1 MADIPMVEDGQQGG
15 FQKAYRNEPD
25 VAALAADLK
34 SKGYTREQIE
44 AEADNLPI
52 NRDMLSRLMAE
63 YDDGDAPEAEPVA
76 APSPQSA
83 SSAAD
88 APTPAPKP
96 RETFLERE
104 SDYVQAQRRA
114 MSEAKFRD
122 DKERQFA
129 QSANASSSAIWSA
142 AFVTENSAGSIIGQL
157 GEMDFPKVE
166 GYNPFDQREDGTTD
180 IDGYEQFFKAFSG
193 SRSPEQT
200 ALIKSRIDEEM
211 ANRQILANGGAEG
224 FIATLAAG
232 LTDPINLA
240 SMMLP
245 AAKGGQAIDFV
256 YTGLVA
262 NTAAEAVLHSTQIT
276 RTAEE
281 SAVNIIGSALLD
293 GVLGTVAQ
301 TLTKPQRE
309 TLTQEIMG
317 GHRPAGAAAVIEP
330 TGAEISKTNPLSR
343 LAATMTKVTPL
354 GRTLQSANEKVRSTV
369 QKLAESGIRL
379 RGDAA
384 PTAVESLVKLD
395 YAKQA
400 ETTIKVRDIQNK
412 FIKSTGLSEITFN
425 SELIRAMRRGDR
437 SQYPEVEQA
446 AQLLRRDMDQLW
458 ENAAKARV
466 EGTFREVDGT
476 SVPEDFMAQRGLSVE
491 VSNMTELSDGRSVDG
506 LDIVIKNDAGAD
518 VGAVQ
523 SQLMPDGTLQIF
535 NSSLDAGLRGQGI
548 GKNAYMVLI
557 AKAKERDINKI
568 TSDSSVSID
577 AQRVWESLGATKT
590 DRGTDFT
597 ARNPQTGRQQ
607 EFTLDESPLYSLDIS
622 GMRIERTSPRVEPIR
637 STTSES
643 YMTRRYDLNVI
654 RNDPEGFK
662 RAWIAGINDQRV
674 RNNET
679 PLDPTDAYEVANDI
693 YDKII
698 NLRMGDLHY
707 NIGPSGAAQTKAR
720 VDVQDS
726 FLEDYLVKD
735 WEALFEG
742 YVKSLSPRVRM
753 QEQFGDFRLKDQ
765 LDAIQEEYSLAISQL
780 DRRIERAE
788 GKERNK
794 LVREKGK
801 LSDKMQS
808 EIRDIEIMRDRILNV
823 PQEPSLVN
831 PENRGILSA
840 LRAAR
845 SWNIVTSL
853 SNMLI
858 SSIPDMARLITY
870 QGAGRFA
877 KAFARSALSREIRR
891 SNLPTNQLA
900 KIASAM
906 ERASA
911 YRLSNLTEV
920 EDGVVYTRGD
930 KYAHKAAD
938 VVLTASGS
946 KHWNSVTKTMV
957 GYLFSDR
964 LGRAL
969 RGTNVD
975 DTAKLKQIGLDGD
988 LLTRARSQ
996 ARAHAFDDDGL
1007 YNLNLEQWT
1016 DRELVET
1023 IEAAAVREA
1032 DLLVITPSA
1041 GDKPIFFTTEV
1052 GRTIFQFKSFM
1063 LAATNRLTLP
1073 ITQEGGARPWL
1084 EILTHVGL
1092 GMGVYAL
1099 KQKIADRE
1107 ISDDPTLLVAEAV
1120 ENTGLAGYGV
1130 EFAKMGATL
1139 TGYSPLESEDNY
1151 QSHASLTGILGPTAA
1166 AAESALRIPNSN
1178 NSGEARAKAI
1188 RKLMPMQNH
1197 FILRSG
1203 YDKIEED
1210 LARLLGAG
1218 PKNPKF

>member
-1 MADIPMVEDGQQGG
+1 MAGIPMVEDGQQGG

-63 YDDGDAPEAEPVA
+63 YDDGGAPEVEPVA

-83 SSAAD
+83 PSAAD
-88 APTPAPKP
+88 VPTPAPKP

-157 GEMDFPKVE
+157 GETDFPKVE
-166 GYNPFDQREDGTTD
+166 GYNPFDQKEDGTTD

-245 AAKGGQAIDFV
+245 ASKGGQAIDYV

-262 NTAAEAVLHSTQIT
+262 NTAAETVLHSTQIT

-309 TLTQEIMG
+309 ALTEEIMG

-446 AQLLRRDMDQLW
+446 AQLLRKDMDQLW
-458 ENAAKARV
+458 ENAAKAKI
-466 EGTFREVDGT
+466 EGTFREVDG
-476 SVPEDFMAQRGLSVE
+476 V
-491 VSNMTELSDGRSVDG
+491 
-506 LDIVIKNDAGAD
+506 
-518 VGAVQ
+518 
-523 SQLMPDGTLQIF
+523 
-535 NSSLDAGLRGQGI
+535 
-548 GKNAYMVLI
+548 
-557 AKAKERDINKI
+557 
-568 TSDSSVSID
+568 
-577 AQRVWESLGATKT
+577 
-590 DRGTDFT
+590 
-597 ARNPQTGRQQ
+597 
-607 EFTLDESPLYSLDIS
+607 
-622 GMRIERTSPRVEPIR
+622 VEPIR

-643 YMTRRYDLNVI
+643 YMTRRYDLNII

-679 PLDPTDAYEVANDI
+679 PLDPTDAYEVASDI

-698 NLRMGDLHY
+698 NLRTGDLHY

-938 VVLTASGS
+938 MVLTASGS

-1073 ITQEGGARPWL
+1073 LSQEGGARPWL

-1166 AAESALRIPNSN
+1166 AAESAMRIPNSN

-1210 LARLLGAG
+1210 LARLLGG
-1218 PKNPKF
+1218 GSKNPKF